1 MKRWLLLLY
10 FPFSSYAQ
18 CDLELLGFN
27 AVQGLVTVSFNN
39 TNGCGGTGGPDGVS
53 EIQFGFQAVDE
64 DCNAMNIGWDFP
76 SGFSISGDNNHP
88 GWVFSSTTTELA
100 GNWTNLYDDSLDPP
114 YYTGDT
120 VSFPVFNP
128 YQNDCIDGTFSGSM
142 SCELSNV
149 IDYWSS
155 EGYSI
160 QVVIW
165 QISYGPTMYSDEDGW
180 AEVGPLGGG
189 ITPEC
194 CGVYEDQNFLDNWL
208 VVGDCGEP
216 LPEVIVD
223 TVYIELPPDTVLLVQ
238 YDTTYIE
245 LPPDT
250 VLLVQYDTTYIE
262 LPPDTVL
269 LVEYDTTFVQLPP
282 DTILLVQYDTTYIEF
297 PPITIYDTTY
307 IELPPVVLWDTII
320 VEVDCQTGL
329 ECLEIIECPI
339 YAPNAFTPDNDGVN
353 DTWFIESPND
363 CWDSIDIRV
372 YSRWGDLVW
381 VSKDFSE
388 RWDGGYEVAY
398 VRDDVYVYHFV
409 ARNIYSNQWVERS
422 GHVVVL
428 R

>member
-27 AVQGLVTVSFNN
+27 AVEGLVTVAFNN

-120 VSFPVFNP
+120 VSFPVFNS

-160 QVVIW
+160 QIVIW

-194 CGVYEDQNFLDNWL
+194 CGVYEDQNFLDNWM

-223 TVYIELPPDTVLLVQ
+223 TVYIELPPDTVV
-238 YDTTYIE
+238 
-245 LPPDT
+245 
-250 VLLVQYDTTYIE
+250 V
-262 LPPDTVL
+262 
-269 LVEYDTTFVQLPP
+269 VEYDTTFVQLPPDTVFLVEYDTTYIELPP
-282 DTILLVQYDTTYIEF
+282 DTILLVQYDTTYIQV

-320 VEVDCQTGL
+320 VEVDCQTGQ

>member
-238 YDTTYIE
+238 YDT
-245 LPPDT
+245 
-250 VLLVQYDTTYIE
+250 VLFVQYDTTYIE

-339 YAPNAFTPDNDGVN
+339 YTPNAFTPDNDGVN

>member
-10 FPFSSYAQ
+10 FPLSSYAQ
-18 CDLELLGFN
+18 CDLELLDFN
-27 AVQGLVTVSFNN
+27 SVNGLVTVAFHN

-76 SGFSISGDNNHP
+76 FEFSISGTNNHP
-88 GWVFSSTTTELA
+88 GWIFSSTTTELG
-100 GNWTNLYDDSLDPP
+100 GNWTNLYDDSIDPP

-120 VSFPVFNP
+120 VSFPVFNS
-128 YQNDCIDGTFSGSM
+128 YQNDCVDGEFSGFA

-149 IDYWSS
+149 IDYWAS

-165 QISYGPTMYSDEDGW
+165 QISYGPTMYSDEGGW
-180 AEVGPLGGG
+180 AEVGGLGGG
-189 ITPEC
+189 VTPDC
-194 CGVYEDQNFLDNWL
+194 CGFYEDEDFLDNWI
-208 VVGDCGEP
+208 VVGPCGEP
-216 LPEVIVD
+216 LPEVVVD
-223 TVYIELPPDTVLLVQ
+223 TVYIELPADTVVIVEYDTLYIELPPDTILLVEYDTTFVELPPDTILLVE

-245 LPPDT
+245 LPPISVVFWDT
-250 VLLVQYDTTYIE
+250 VYVTLL
-262 LPPDTVL
+262 
-269 LVEYDTTFVQLPP
+269 
-282 DTILLVQYDTTYIEF
+282 
-297 PPITIYDTTY
+297 
-307 IELPPVVLWDTII
+307 DTII
-320 VEVDCQTGL
+320 VEVDCETGQ
-329 ECLEIIECPI
+329 ECLEVIECPI

-353 DTWFIESPND
+353 DTWFIEAPND
-363 CWDSIDIRV
+363 CWDNVYIRV

-388 RWDGGYEVAY
+388 RWDGGFDKAY

-409 ARNIYSNQWVERS
+409 ARNIYSNQWVERT
-422 GHVVVL
+422 GHVLVL

>member
-27 AVQGLVTVSFNN
+27 AVEGLVTVAFNT

-120 VSFPVFNP
+120 VSFPVFNS

-160 QVVIW
+160 QIVIW

-194 CGVYEDQNFLDNWL
+194 CGVYEDQNFLDNWM

-223 TVYIELPPDTVLLVQ
+223 TVYIELPPDTVV
-238 YDTTYIE
+238 
-245 LPPDT
+245 
-250 VLLVQYDTTYIE
+250 V
-262 LPPDTVL
+262 
-269 LVEYDTTFVQLPP
+269 VEYDTTFVQLPPDTVFLVEYDTTYIELPP
-282 DTILLVQYDTTYIEF
+282 DTILLVQYDTTYIQV

-320 VEVDCQTGL
+320 VEVDCQTGQ
-329 ECLEIIECPI
+329 ECLEIIECPV

>member
-339 YAPNAFTPDNDGVN
+339 YTPNAFTPDNDGVN

>member
-250 VLLVQYDTTYIE
+250 VFLVQ
-262 LPPDTVL
+262 
-269 LVEYDTTFVQLPP
+269 YDTTFVQLPP

-339 YAPNAFTPDNDGVN
+339 YTPNAFTPDNDGVN

>member
-262 LPPDTVL
+262 LPPDTVF
-269 LVEYDTTFVQLPP
+269 LVQYDTTFVQLPP

-339 YAPNAFTPDNDGVN
+339 YTPNAFTPDNDGVN

>member
-216 LPEVIVD
+216 LPEVVVD
-223 TVYIELPPDTVLLVQ
+223 TVYIELPPDTVF
-238 YDTTYIE
+238 
-245 LPPDT
+245 
-250 VLLVQYDTTYIE
+250 LVQYDTTYIE

-282 DTILLVQYDTTYIEF
+282 DTILLVQYDTTYIEL

-353 DTWFIESPND
+353 DTWFVQSPND